1 MDDRGFIFTTDA
13 TLALVVVIVLTTAIV
28 SYQMVPAYMGQD
40 HQHLEALAD
49 SVLAVMEQDGTL
61 NNAAVEAARNN
72 TTGAQEIL
80 NNRLSVL
87 IPSDTAYRLNLQS
100 SNVVTATDD
109 KGLSYS
115 RDSVTKVKVISGP
128 AEGWM
133 GRAWYKVENFT
144 FIENPQNVTTT
155 LWNFHN
161 WISNFSPWS
170 GGNFIQS
177 YPYWG
182 SGTSPQ
188 NIVFSVPDATLHNAK
203 FIVGAASSNRG
214 KSFSGDLN
222 INSNIVRFNMSN
234 STFVG
239 PRSNDVTQWMWNSWG
254 NIPVGNFI
262 VNSNNG
268 FYAYFRN
275 MTNNKYNMPWFSI
288 IANYET
294 NFPVP
299 EGIISRNYY
308 FEDKAGLAVHNPT
321 NLTGGNSTREYG
333 LQYDL
338 NNGIITPTMNLRSVR
353 WIDFYNNNARDG
365 NNVPFDNGVPFE
377 ITNANAANSG
387 VTATKTAVSVT
398 KDVDIP
404 SRNTVLD
411 SFVVINAYGA
421 VDGALVEVWNGTH
434 WRTAF
439 CSFNL
444 PGQTYTGVST
454 GYGNTP
460 GIIFIPRGY
469 LLPGQDNKVRITV
482 WDDVPGGDY
491 DLVGLTNCYVSAT
504 YSALNVQ
511 WDNTPFRSYQST
523 TYTQTQTETFS
534 INADAQKVYL
544 FVGTGQDSRNIQV
557 DLNGTNLY
565 NGPIPYYLDLAALD
579 AALPSNRHQ
588 ITTANSTAAK
598 YYLKNVNNI
607 PLRITVTSAS
617 RGWESGDS
625 NAEIFSG
632 TRVSVIY
639 PESLRNIWNIEYAS
653 TAQAAEAKA
662 KQGLIEAL
670 NNPAIADS
678 IKTEALYTGDM
689 PNQIPVRLDLWK
701 Q

>member
-170 GGNFIQS
+170 GGNYIQS

-262 VNSNNG
+262 VNSNNR

-275 MTNNKYNMPWFSI
+275 MTNNRYNMPWFSI

-353 WIDFYNNNARDG
+353 WNNFYNNNARDG
-365 NNVPFDNGVPFE
+365 NDVPFDNGVPFE
-377 ITNANAANSG
+377 ITNANDANRD

-404 SRNTVLD
+404 RRNTVLD

>member
-170 GGNFIQS
+170 GGNYIQS

-275 MTNNKYNMPWFSI
+275 MTNNRYNMPWFSI

-353 WIDFYNNNARDG
+353 WNNFYNNNARDG
-365 NNVPFDNGVPFE
+365 NDVPFDNGVPFE
-377 ITNANAANSG
+377 ITNANDANRD

-404 SRNTVLD
+404 RRNTVLD

>member
-338 NNGIITPTMNLRSVR
+338 NNGIIAPTMNLRSVR

>member
-398 KDVDIP
+398 KDVNIP